1 MSISSARIII
11 DGLSNQ
17 NLKRDEF
24 LLNSNGT
31 WLNNT
36 QYNLANSDELS
47 NVAFSGSYNDL
58 TDKPSSSNYTAG
70 NHIDITDNVISAQ
83 GYVHSESSVPT
94 SQVTQVVTND
104 MIASGTITADK
115 IATGEVLK
123 LTLSTSD
130 IGEGSPLA
138 SNTLYGVYK

>member
-1 MSISSARIII
+1 MSISNARIII

-24 LLNSNGT
+24 LLNSDGT
-31 WLNNT
+31 WSNNT

-47 NVAFSGSYNDL
+47 NVAFTGSYNDL

-83 GYVHSESSVPT
+83 GYVHSENSIPT
-94 SQVTQVVTND
+94 SQVTQFVTND
-104 MIASGTITADK
+104 MIATGTITADK
-115 IATGEVLK
+115 FATGEVLK

>member
-1 MSISSARIII
+1 MSISNARIII

-24 LLNSNGT
+24 LLNSDGT
-31 WLNNT
+31 WSNNSN
-36 QYNLANSDELS
+36 YNLANSDELS
-47 NVAFSGSYNDL
+47 NVAFTGSYNDL

-83 GYVHSESSVPT
+83 GYVHSENQIPASSVTP
-94 SQVTQVVTND
+94 VVTND
-104 MIASGTITADK
+104 MIATGTITSDK
-115 IATGEVLK
+115 FATGEVLK

-138 SNTLYGVYK
+138 SNTLYGVYE

>member
-1 MSISSARIII
+1 MSISNARIII
-11 DGLSNQ
+11 DGLSSQ

-24 LLNSNGT
+24 LLNSDGT
-31 WLNNT
+31 WSNNSN
-36 QYNLANSDELS
+36 YNLANSDELS
-47 NVAFSGSYNDL
+47 NVAFTGSYNDL

-70 NHIDITDNVISAQ
+70 NHIDITNNVISAQ
-83 GYVHSESSVPT
+83 GYVHSENQIPASSVTP
-94 SQVTQVVTND
+94 VVTND
-104 MIASGTITADK
+104 MIATGTITADK
-115 IATGEVLK
+115 FATGEVLK

>member
-1 MSISSARIII
+1 MSISNARIII

-24 LLNSNGT
+24 LLNSDGT
-31 WLNNT
+31 WSNNT
-36 QYNLANSDELS
+36 SYNLANADDLS

-58 TDKPSSSNYTAG
+58 IDKPSSSNYTAG

-83 GYVHSESSVPT
+83 GYVHSESQVPT
-94 SQVTQVVTND
+94 SQVTQSVTND
-104 MIASGTITADK
+104 MIATGTITADK
-115 IATGEVLK
+115 FATGEVLK

>member
-1 MSISSARIII
+1 MSISNARIII

-24 LLNSNGT
+24 LLNSDGT
-31 WLNNT
+31 WSNNT

-47 NVAFSGSYNDL
+47 NVAFTGSYNDL

-83 GYVHSESSVPT
+83 GYVHSENSVPS
-94 SQVTQVVTND
+94 SQVTQSVTND
-104 MIASGTITADK
+104 MIATGTITADK
-115 IATGEVLK
+115 FATGEVLK

>member
-24 LLNSNGT
+24 LLNSDGT
-31 WLNNT
+31 WSNNT
-36 QYNLANSDELS
+36 NYNLANADDLS
-47 NVAFSGSYNDL
+47 NVAFTGSYNDL

-70 NHIDITDNVISAQ
+70 NHINIADNVISAH
-83 GYVHSESSVPT
+83 GYVHSDNSVPS
-94 SQVTQVVTND
+94 SQVTPVVTND
-104 MIASGTITADK
+104 MIAAGTITADK

>member
-1 MSISSARIII
+1 MSISNARIII

-24 LLNSNGT
+24 LLNSDGT
-31 WLNNT
+31 WSNNT

-47 NVAFSGSYNDL
+47 NVAFTGSYNDL

-94 SQVTQVVTND
+94 SQVTPVVTNN
-104 MIASGTITADK
+104 MIATGTITADK
-115 IATGEVLK
+115 FATGEVLK

>member
-1 MSISSARIII
+1 MSISNARIII

-24 LLNSNGT
+24 LLNSDGT
-31 WLNNT
+31 WSNNT

-47 NVAFSGSYNDL
+47 NVAFTGSYNDL

-94 SQVTQVVTND
+94 SQVTPVVTNN
-104 MIASGTITADK
+104 MIATGTITSDK
-115 IATGEVLK
+115 FATGEVLK

>member
-1 MSISSARIII
+1 MSISNARIII

-24 LLNSNGT
+24 LLNSDGT
-31 WLNNT
+31 WSNNT

-47 NVAFSGSYNDL
+47 NVAFTGSYNDL
-58 TDKPSSSNYTAG
+58 TDKPSSSTYTAG

-83 GYVHSESSVPT
+83 GYVHSESSVPSST
-94 SQVTQVVTND
+94 VTQVVTND
-104 MIASGTITADK
+104 MIATGTITADK
-115 IATGEVLK
+115 FATGEVLK

>member
-31 WLNNT
+31 WSNNT
-36 QYNLANSDELS
+36 SYNLANSDELS
-47 NVAFSGSYNDL
+47 NVAFTGSYNDL
-58 TDKPSSSNYTAG
+58 TNKPSSSNYTAG

-94 SQVTQVVTND
+94 SQVTPVVTND
-104 MIASGTITADK
+104 MIAAGTITADK
-115 IATGEVLK
+115 FATGEVLK

>member
-1 MSISSARIII
+1 MSISNARIII

-31 WLNNT
+31 WSNNT

-47 NVAFSGSYNDL
+47 NVAFTGSYNDL

-83 GYVHSESSVPT
+83 GYVHSENSIPT
-94 SQVTQVVTND
+94 SQVTQSVTND
-104 MIASGTITADK
+104 MIATGTITADK
-115 IATGEVLK
+115 FATGEVLK

>member
-1 MSISSARIII
+1 MSISNARIII

-31 WLNNT
+31 WSNNSS
-36 QYNLANSDELS
+36 YNLANSDDLS
-47 NVAFSGSYNDL
+47 NVAFTGSYNDL

-70 NHIDITDNVISAQ
+70 NHIDITNNVISAQ
-83 GYVHSESSVPT
+83 GYVHSESSIPT
-94 SQVTQVVTND
+94 SQVTQTVTND
-104 MIASGTITADK
+104 MIAAGTITADK

>member
-1 MSISSARIII
+1 MSISNARIII
-11 DGLSNQ
+11 DGLSNE

-24 LLNSNGT
+24 LLNSDGT
-31 WLNNT
+31 WSNNT

-47 NVAFSGSYNDL
+47 SVAFTGSYSDL

-70 NHIDITDNVISAQ
+70 NHIDITDNIISAQ
-83 GYVHSESSVPT
+83 GYVHSEDSTPT
-94 SQVTQVVTND
+94 SQVTSTVTND
-104 MIASGTITADK
+104 MIAIGTITADK
-115 IATGEVLK
+115 FATGEVLK

-138 SNTLYGVYK
+138 SNTLYGVYE

>member
-1 MSISSARIII
+1 MSISNARIII

-24 LLNSNGT
+24 LLNSDGT
-31 WLNNT
+31 WSNNT

-47 NVAFSGSYNDL
+47 NVAFTGSYNDL

-104 MIASGTITADK
+104 MIATGTITADK
-115 IATGEVLK
+115 FATGEVLK

>member
-1 MSISSARIII
+1 MSISNARIII

-24 LLNSNGT
+24 LLNSDGT
-31 WLNNT
+31 WSNNT

-47 NVAFSGSYNDL
+47 NVAFTGSYNDL
-58 TDKPSSSNYTAG
+58 IDKPSSSNYTAG

-83 GYVHSESSVPT
+83 GYVHSENSVPS
-94 SQVTQVVTND
+94 SQVTQSVTND
-104 MIASGTITADK
+104 MIATGTITADK
-115 IATGEVLK
+115 FATGEVLK

>member
-31 WLNNT
+31 WSNNT
-36 QYNLANSDELS
+36 QYNLANSDDLS
-47 NVAFSGSYNDL
+47 NVAFTGSYNDL

-70 NHIDITDNVISAQ
+70 NHIDITDNVISAH
-83 GYVHSESSVPT
+83 GYVHSDNSVPA
-94 SQVTQVVTND
+94 SQVTPVVTND
-104 MIASGTITADK
+104 MIAAGTITADK
-115 IATGEVLK
+115 IAAGEILK

>member
-1 MSISSARIII
+1 MSISNARIII

-31 WLNNT
+31 WSNNT
-36 QYNLANSDELS
+36 SYNLANSDELS
-47 NVAFSGSYNDL
+47 NVAFTGSYNDL

-70 NHIDITDNVISAQ
+70 NHINITDNVISAQ
-83 GYVHSESSVPT
+83 GYVHSESSVPA

-104 MIASGTITADK
+104 MIATGTITADK
-115 IATGEVLK
+115 FATGEVLK

>member
-1 MSISSARIII
+1 MSISNARIII

-31 WLNNT
+31 WSNNSS
-36 QYNLANSDELS
+36 YNLANSDDLS
-47 NVAFSGSYNDL
+47 NVAFTGSYNDL
-58 TDKPSSSNYTAG
+58 TDKPSSSNYVAG
-70 NHIDITDNVISAQ
+70 NHINITDNVISAQ
-83 GYVHSESSVPT
+83 GYVHSENSIPS
-94 SQVTQVVTND
+94 SQVTSVVTND
-104 MIASGTITADK
+104 MIAAGTITADK
-115 IATGEVLK
+115 LASGATIK

>member
-1 MSISSARIII
+1 MSISNARIII

-24 LLNSNGT
+24 LLNSDGT
-31 WLNNT
+31 WSNNT

-47 NVAFSGSYNDL
+47 NVAFTGSYNDL

-83 GYVHSESSVPT
+83 GYVHSENSVPS
-94 SQVTQVVTND
+94 SQVTQSVTND
-104 MIASGTITADK
+104 MIATGTITADK
-115 IATGEVLK
+115 FATGEVIK

>member
-1 MSISSARIII
+1 MSISNARIII

-17 NLKRDEF
+17 NLKRNEF
-24 LLNSNGT
+24 LLNSDGT
-31 WLNNT
+31 WSNNSN
-36 QYNLANSDELS
+36 YNLANSDELS
-47 NVAFSGSYNDL
+47 NVAFTGSYNDL

-83 GYVHSESSVPT
+83 GYVHSENQVPASSVTP
-94 SQVTQVVTND
+94 VVTND
-104 MIASGTITADK
+104 MIATGTITADK
-115 IATGEVLK
+115 FATGEVLK

>member
-1 MSISSARIII
+1 MSISNARIII

-31 WLNNT
+31 WSNNT
-36 QYNLANSDELS
+36 SYNLANADDLS
-47 NVAFSGSYNDL
+47 NVAFTGSYNDL
-58 TDKPSSSNYTAG
+58 ADKPSSSNYTAG

-83 GYVHSESSVPT
+83 GYVHSESSIPS
-94 SQVTQVVTND
+94 SQVTSVVTND
-104 MIASGTITADK
+104 MIATGTITADK
-115 IATGEVLK
+115 LASGATIK

>member
-1 MSISSARIII
+1 MSISNARIII

-24 LLNSNGT
+24 LLNSDGT
-31 WLNNT
+31 WSNNT
-36 QYNLANSDELS
+36 KYNLANSDELS
-47 NVAFSGSYNDL
+47 NVAFTGSYNDL

-83 GYVHSESSVPT
+83 GYVHSESSVTT
-94 SQVTQVVTND
+94 SQVTQSVTND
-104 MIASGTITADK
+104 MIATGTITADK
-115 IATGEVLK
+115 FATGEVLK

>member
-1 MSISSARIII
+1 MSISNARIII

-24 LLNSNGT
+24 LLNSDGT
-31 WLNNT
+31 WSNNT

-47 NVAFSGSYNDL
+47 NVAFTGSYNDL

-83 GYVHSESSVPT
+83 GYVHSESSVPS

-104 MIASGTITADK
+104 MIATGTITADK
-115 IATGEVLK
+115 FATGEVLK

>member
-1 MSISSARIII
+1 MSISNARIII

-24 LLNSNGT
+24 LLNSDGT
-31 WLNNT
+31 WSNNT
-36 QYNLANSDELS
+36 NYNLANSDELS
-47 NVAFSGSYNDL
+47 NVAFTGSYNDL

-83 GYVHSESSVPT
+83 GYVHSENQVPASSVTPI
-94 SQVTQVVTND
+94 VTND
-104 MIASGTITADK
+104 MIATGTITADK
-115 IATGEVLK
+115 FATGEVLK

-138 SNTLYGVYK
+138 SNTLYGVYE

>member
-31 WLNNT
+31 WSNNT

-47 NVAFSGSYNDL
+47 NVAFTGSYNDL

>member
-1 MSISSARIII
+1 MSISNARIII

-24 LLNSNGT
+24 LLNSDGT
-31 WLNNT
+31 WSNNT

-47 NVAFSGSYNDL
+47 NVAFTGSYNDL
-58 TDKPSSSNYTAG
+58 IDKPSSSNYTDG

-83 GYVHSESSVPT
+83 GYVHSENSIPT
-94 SQVTQVVTND
+94 SQVTQSVTND
-104 MIASGTITADK
+104 MIATGTITADK
-115 IATGEVLK
+115 FATGEVLK

>member
-1 MSISSARIII
+1 MSISNARIII

-24 LLNSNGT
+24 LLNSDGT
-31 WLNNT
+31 WSNNT
-36 QYNLANSDELS
+36 SYNLANADELS
-47 NVAFSGSYNDL
+47 NVAFTGSYNDL
-58 TDKPSSSNYTAG
+58 TNKPSSSNYTAG

-83 GYVHSESSVPT
+83 GYVHSENSVPA
-94 SQVTQVVTND
+94 SSVTQVVTND
-104 MIASGTITADK
+104 MIATGTITADK
-115 IATGEVLK
+115 FATGEVLK

>member
-1 MSISSARIII
+1 MSISNARIII

-24 LLNSNGT
+24 LLNSDGT
-31 WLNNT
+31 WSNNT

-47 NVAFSGSYNDL
+47 NVAFTGSYNDL
-58 TDKPSSSNYTAG
+58 IDKPSSSNYTAG

-83 GYVHSESSVPT
+83 GYVHSENSIPT
-94 SQVTQVVTND
+94 SQVTQSVTND
-104 MIASGTITADK
+104 MIATGTITADK
-115 IATGEVLK
+115 FATGEVLK

>member
-24 LLNSNGT
+24 LLNSDGT
-31 WLNNT
+31 WSNNA
-36 QYNLANSDELS
+36 QYNLANSDDLS
-47 NVAFSGSYNDL
+47 NVAFTGSYNDL

-83 GYVHSESSVPT
+83 GYVHSESQVPT

-104 MIASGTITADK
+104 MIADGTITADK

>member
-1 MSISSARIII
+1 MSISNARIII

-24 LLNSNGT
+24 LLNSDGT
-31 WLNNT
+31 WSNNT
-36 QYNLANSDELS
+36 NYNLANADDLS
-47 NVAFSGSYNDL
+47 NVAFTGSYNDL

-83 GYVHSESSVPT
+83 GYVHSENQIPASS
-94 SQVTQVVTND
+94 VTQVVTND
-104 MIASGTITADK
+104 MIATGTITADK
-115 IATGEVLK
+115 FATGEVLK

>member
-1 MSISSARIII
+1 MSISNARIII

-24 LLNSNGT
+24 LLNSDGT
-31 WLNNT
+31 WSNNT

-47 NVAFSGSYNDL
+47 NVAFTGSYNDL

-94 SQVTQVVTND
+94 SQVTPVVTNN
-104 MIASGTITADK
+104 MIATGTITADK
-115 IATGEVLK
+115 FATGEVLK

-138 SNTLYGVYK
+138 SNTLYGVYE

>member
-1 MSISSARIII
+1 MSISNARIII

-24 LLNSNGT
+24 LLNSDGT
-31 WLNNT
+31 WSNNT

-47 NVAFSGSYNDL
+47 NVAFTGSYNDL

-83 GYVHSESSVPT
+83 GYVHSENSIPT
-94 SQVTQVVTND
+94 SQVTQSVTND
-104 MIASGTITADK
+104 MIATGTITADK
-115 IATGEVLK
+115 FATGEVLK

>member
-1 MSISSARIII
+1 MSISNARIII

-24 LLNSNGT
+24 LLNSDGT
-31 WLNNT
+31 WSNNT

-47 NVAFSGSYNDL
+47 NVAFTGSYNDL

-94 SQVTQVVTND
+94 SQVTQSVTND
-104 MIASGTITADK
+104 MIATGTITADK
-115 IATGEVLK
+115 FATGEVLK